1 MSKGKD
7 LLAGIGIASAATAGC
22 SSKLPEVRSNLI
34 KISFNEKENALS
46 PYYAFL
52 SKLTYGPR
60 SEDLKYLRKVGV
72 EHFVEQQLNPE
83 SLPDHDCEAR
93 IRAAKL
99 HIEYQAGSENGKKWP
114 HRSENRPLVWLDK
127 SSNELW
133 TLVDSQ
139 NGLPWEEKVRP
150 AEEIRV
156 ATVLRAVYSSRQLEE
171 ILTQFW
177 HNHFNINIDKDEK
190 ISALLPVYDRDV
202 IRKHCL
208 GNFRQFIEAVAT
220 SGSMLYY
227 LDNALSKASPANE
240 NYARELFELHTL
252 GAENY
257 LNHLYNRW
265 REVPG
270 AANGRAIGYIDQDVY
285 EAARAFTGWTIAD
298 GSDDGKGENF
308 PNTGHFHYYE
318 GWHDNYQ
325 KRVLGAEFD
334 PNQAPMADGR
344 RVLDIVAYHPATAY
358 RLCKKLCIRLVS
370 DNPPEE
376 LVKRA
381 MDVWL
386 AEKSSP
392 DQIKKVVRTIVTS
405 PEMLGSFGQKV
416 KNPFELVVSFLR
428 TTGADVKPNANLL
441 WALSQMGYRLF
452 NYHAPTGHPDF
463 SDYWLSTNVMVRRW
477 NVVSNLTSDWMEAAT
492 FNIAQQVPE
501 TVKTSEQI
509 AGYWLNR
516 LLGNVPSSYHK
527 ALTAFLAQS
536 GNPHAEPT
544 GDDDD
549 DLVQRLNC
557 MVALIAMLPE
567 FQLR

>member
-7 LLAGIGIASAATAGC
+7 FLAGIGIASAATAGC
-22 SSKLPEVRSNLI
+22 SSRLPEGCSNSI
-34 KISFNEKENALS
+34 KIAFNKNESALS

-52 SKLTYGPR
+52 SKVTYGPR
-60 SEDLKYLRKVGV
+60 PEDLRYLRKVGV

-83 SLPDHDCEAR
+83 SLPDHDCEAK

-99 HIEYQAGSENGKKWP
+99 HIEYEAGEENGKKWP
-114 HRSENRPLVWLDK
+114 HRSENRPLVFLEKSLDA
-127 SSNELW
+127 LW
-133 TLVDSQ
+133 TLVDGK
-139 NGLPWEEKVRP
+139 NGLSWEEKVRP
-150 AEEIRV
+150 SEEIRV
-156 ATVLRAVYSSRQLEE
+156 ATVLRAVYSTRQLHEV
-171 ILTQFW
+171 LTQFW

-208 GNFRQFIEAVAT
+208 GNFREFIEAVAT

-270 AANGRAIGYIDQDVY
+270 ASDGRAIGYIDQDVY

-308 PNTGHFHYYE
+308 PNTGHFQYYE

-325 KRVLGAEFD
+325 KRVLGVEFD
-334 PNQAPMADGR
+334 PNQGPMADGR

-370 DNPPEE
+370 DNPPEA

-405 PEMLGSFGQKV
+405 PELLSSFGQKV
-416 KNPFELVVSFLR
+416 KNPFELLVSFLR
-428 TTGADVKPNANLL
+428 STGADVKPNANLF

-463 SDYWLSTNVMVRRW
+463 ADYWLSTNVMVRRW
-477 NVVSNLTSDWMEAAT
+477 NIVSNLTSDWMEAAT
-492 FNIAQQVPE
+492 FNIAQQDPE
-501 TVKTSEQI
+501 TVRTSEQI
-509 AGYWLNR
+509 AAYWLNR
-516 LLGNVPSSYHK
+516 LLGYAPSNYQK

-536 GNPHAEPT
+536 GNPNAVPT
-544 GDDDD
+544 GEDDG
-549 DLVQRLNC
+549 DLVQRLNS